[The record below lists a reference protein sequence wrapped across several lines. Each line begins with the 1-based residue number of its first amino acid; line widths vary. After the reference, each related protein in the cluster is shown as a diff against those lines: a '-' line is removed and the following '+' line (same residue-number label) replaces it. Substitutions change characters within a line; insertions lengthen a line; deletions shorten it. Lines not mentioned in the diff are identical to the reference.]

1 MGNTWWGRMDTKY
14 TRMSRNQVIESI
26 SQVAV
31 INDWDRKL
39 YMAIFSCQESLTDT
53 DMAKYW
59 FIYFGEVILV
69 GDSRLHVIFKA
80 RQLKYQLITEQIIQN
95 IMDNSRR

>member
-1 MGNTWWGRMDTKY
+1 MDTEF
-14 TRMSRNQVIESI
+14 TRMSRNQVIESV

-31 INDWDRKL
+31 INEWDKQL
-39 YMAIFSCQESLTDT
+39 YMAIFSYQESITDT
-53 DMAKYW
+53 EMAKYW

-80 RQLKYQLITEQIIQN
+80 RQMKYQLITEQILKDILKKSKE
-95 IMDNSRR
+95 IM